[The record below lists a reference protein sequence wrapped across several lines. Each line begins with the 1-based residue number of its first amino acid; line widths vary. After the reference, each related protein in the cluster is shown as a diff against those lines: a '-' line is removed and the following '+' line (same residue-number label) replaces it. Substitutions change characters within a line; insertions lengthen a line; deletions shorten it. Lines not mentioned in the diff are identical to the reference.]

1 MYSLL
6 IVDDE
11 AYIVDGP
18 VQLFEDSDLPL
29 KRIASSYSAT
39 NALEMIARHPY
50 DIIISD
56 IKMPGLDGLTFL
68 EQVRRTNPRT
78 RFILLT
84 GYDYFEYARKAI
96 HLQVQSYLLKPVED
110 DDVIANVA
118 RVIAGL
124 DVEMQ
129 EALAIWQ
136 MQETL
141 GKGRIR
147 AQSHLIELL
156 LKDSADIQDILTRT
170 AYELPFRT
178 ERDIGLVGIRISGPH
193 KNDSEQIDRVLAMM
207 RSLFTRLTEGELI
220 LQKESAAMAVGIF
233 QTPEQYRGNFLSAR
247 FEEIQDYLHH
257 ELGIIS
263 SLSIIR
269 DFPWEELRQNYR
281 NMLVYLRLNIQQG
294 QILQVE
300 SHITY
305 MRDERLMSLLEDMTE
320 AIRGTNRGRFME
332 CLDRVVSLSSGR
344 EQFNGGLAYFYLS
357 LSQFILGTA
366 FDNNITALISTENIE
381 KLTNLSSFDS
391 IDEFK
396 AFLIHT
402 YDMLEKDLTG
412 NEHPSNQLISSI
424 QYYICNNLD
433 KELSLDY
440 LAQKFRI
447 NASYLSRVFREVTKQ
462 NISNYI
468 SVQKVARAKQLLAES
483 SCRIGDI
490 AERLGYQNQN
500 YFAKVFRKIAGIS
513 PQEYRQAAREK

>member
-1 MYSLL
+1 
-6 IVDDE
+6 
-11 AYIVDGP
+11 
-18 VQLFEDSDLPL
+18 
-29 KRIASSYSAT
+29 
-39 NALEMIARHPY
+39 
-50 DIIISD
+50 
-56 IKMPGLDGLTFL
+56 
-68 EQVRRTNPRT
+68 
-78 RFILLT
+78 
-84 GYDYFEYARKAI
+84 
-96 HLQVQSYLLKPVED
+96 
-110 DDVIANVA
+110 
-118 RVIAGL
+118 
-124 DVEMQ
+124 
-129 EALAIWQ
+129 
-136 MQETL
+136 
-141 GKGRIR
+141 
-147 AQSHLIELL
+147 
-156 LKDSADIQDILTRT
+156 
-170 AYELPFRT
+170 
-178 ERDIGLVGIRISGPH
+178 
-193 KNDSEQIDRVLAMM
+193 MM